1 MPATDAPENR
11 DPEPSGSDVSPVSG
25 AGLAAG
31 HPLRSAAFRWFLAG
45 QSISMAG
52 SAMSPV
58 ALAFG
63 VLEIT
68 GSAAWLSAVTTAALV
83 PMVAMLLLGG
93 GIADRYRRDTVLCL
107 AGLGAGLTQVGVA
120 FLLLAH
126 QHPAF
131 LLPLSA
137 LNGVFQGL
145 TKPAL
150 RGIVSNLA
158 AGRGLQQASSL
169 LATVRNATRIV
180 GPTAA
185 GLLTASVGGG
195 WAIAADAASFLLAAA
210 FFARMSLPGPP
221 PRAKSDPTMLGELR
235 EGWRYFSS
243 TPWIWTVTS
252 AFAVFNAV
260 NMGVWQ
266 ILGPVI
272 ANDTI
277 GAEGWGLVLSARGA
291 GALTASVIMVK
302 LAVRRPMVPA
312 LSSMALATGPL
323 ILLGAGA
330 NTFWLSAAAFV
341 AGVVAEFFTVVWET
355 VHNTHVPERL
365 LSRVGAHDEF
375 WSFVPI
381 PLGQLSTPVLAAAFG
396 TAAVAVTGG
405 GVAAVA
411 MLVPLLVPSLRR
423 LEINPDGDRTG
434 RLHVPSPGDTGSGR
448 E

>member
-1 MPATDAPENR
+1 
-11 DPEPSGSDVSPVSG
+11 
-25 AGLAAG
+25 
-31 HPLRSAAFRWFLAG
+31 
-45 QSISMAG
+45 
-52 SAMSPV
+52 MSPV

-63 VLEIT
+63 VLEVT
-68 GSAAWLSAVTTAALV
+68 DSAAWLSAVTTAALV
-83 PMVAMLLLGG
+83 PMVATLLLGG
-93 GIADRYRRDTVLCL
+93 GIADRHRRDTVLCL
-107 AGLGAGLTQVGVA
+107 TSLGAGLTQVGVA
-120 FLLLAH
+120 VLLLAH

-137 LNGVFQGL
+137 LNGIFQGL

-158 AGRGLQQASSL
+158 AGRGVQQASSL
-169 LATVRNATRIV
+169 LASVRNATRIL

-210 FFARMSLPGPP
+210 FFALMALPDLP
-221 PRAKSDPTMLGELR
+221 PRTEGGSAMLGELR
-235 EGWRYFSS
+235 EGWSYFSS
-243 TPWIWTVTS
+243 NPWIWTVTL

-266 ILGPVI
+266 ILGPVT

-277 GAEGWGLVLSARGA
+277 GAEGWGLVLSARGV
-291 GALTASVIMVK
+291 GALLASVVMVK
-302 LAVRRPMVPA
+302 LTVRRPMVPA
-312 LSSMALATGPL
+312 LSSMTLAAVPL

-330 NTFWLSAAAFV
+330 NTLWLAAAAFV
-341 AGVVAEFFTVVWET
+341 AGVVSEFFTVVWET
-355 VHNTHVPERL
+355 VHNTHIPERL

-381 PLGQLSTPVLAAAFG
+381 PIGQLSTPVLAAAFG
-396 TAAVAVTGG
+396 TATVSGTGG
-405 GVAAVA
+405 GLAAVA

-423 LEINPDGDRTG
+423 IEINRDGD
-434 RLHVPSPGDTGSGR
+434 
-448 E
+448 

>member
-1 MPATDAPENR
+1 
-11 DPEPSGSDVSPVSG
+11 
-25 AGLAAG
+25 
-31 HPLRSAAFRWFLAG
+31 
-45 QSISMAG
+45 MAG

-63 VLEIT
+63 VLEAT
-68 GSAAWLSAVTTAALV
+68 DSATWLSAVTTAALV
-83 PMVAMLLLGG
+83 PMVATLLLGG
-93 GIADRYRRDTVLCL
+93 GIADRYRRDTVLRL
-107 AGLGAGLTQVGVA
+107 TSLGAGLTQVGVA
-120 FLLLAH
+120 LVLLTH

-131 LLPLSA
+131 LLPLAA
-137 LNGVFQGL
+137 LNGIFQGL

-169 LATVRNATRIV
+169 LASVRNATRIL

-185 GLLTASVGGG
+185 GLLTASAGGG

-210 FFARMSLPGPP
+210 FFARMSLPALP
-221 PRAKSDPTMLGELR
+221 PRAEDGPTMLVELR
-235 EGWRYFSS
+235 EGWSYFSS
-243 TPWIWTVTS
+243 QTWIWAVTS
-252 AFAVFNAV
+252 AFAVFNAA

-272 ANDTI
+272 ANHTI
-277 GAEGWGLVLSARGA
+277 GAAGWGLVLSARGV
-291 GALTASVIMVK
+291 GALLASVVMVK
-302 LAVRRPMVPA
+302 LTLRRPMVPA
-312 LSSMALATGPL
+312 LSSMALAAVPL
-323 ILLGAGA
+323 ALLGAGA
-330 NTFWLSAAAFV
+330 NTFWLAAAAFV
-341 AGVVAEFFTVVWET
+341 AGVVSEFFTVVWET
-355 VHNTHVPERL
+355 VHNTQVPERL

-381 PLGQLSTPVLAAAFG
+381 PIGQLSTPILAAAFG

-423 LEINPDGDRTG
+423 IEINRNAD
-434 RLHVPSPGDTGSGR
+434 
-448 E
+448 

>member
-1 MPATDAPENR
+1 
-11 DPEPSGSDVSPVSG
+11 
-25 AGLAAG
+25 
-31 HPLRSAAFRWFLAG
+31 
-45 QSISMAG
+45 MAG

-63 VLEIT
+63 VLEVT
-68 GSAAWLSAVTTAALV
+68 RNAAWLSAVTTAALV
-83 PMVAMLLLGG
+83 PMVATLLLGG
-93 GIADRYRRDTVLCL
+93 GIADRYRRDTVLC
-107 AGLGAGLTQVGVA
+107 ATSVGAGLTQVGVA

-137 LNGVFQGL
+137 LNGICQGL

-150 RGIVSNLA
+150 RGVVSNLA
-158 AGRGLQQASSL
+158 AGRGLLQASSL
-169 LATVRNATRIV
+169 LASVRNATRIL

-210 FFARMSLPGPP
+210 CFARMSLPDLP
-221 PRAKSDPTMLGELR
+221 PRTEDGPTMLGELR
-235 EGWRYFSS
+235 EGWNYFSS
-243 TPWIWTVTS
+243 KPWIWTVTS

-272 ANDTI
+272 ANNTI
-277 GAEGWGLVLSARGA
+277 GAEGWGLVLSARGV
-291 GALTASVIMVK
+291 GALPASVVMVK
-302 LAVRRPMVPA
+302 LRVRRPMVTA
-312 LSSMALATGPL
+312 LSSMTLATFPL

-330 NTFWLSAAAFV
+330 NTFWLAAAAFV

-355 VHNTHVPERL
+355 VNNTHVPERL

-375 WSFVPI
+375 WSFAPI
-381 PLGQLSTPVLAAAFG
+381 PIGQLSTPILAATFG
-396 TAAVAVTGG
+396 IATVAVTGG

-411 MLVPLLVPSLRR
+411 MLVPLLVPSVRR
-423 LEINPDGDRTG
+423 IEINRSGD
-434 RLHVPSPGDTGSGR
+434 
-448 E
+448 

>member
-1 MPATDAPENR
+1 MPTADAPESR
-11 DPEPSGSDVSPVSG
+11 DREPPEGG
-25 AGLAAG
+25 ALPTDLASER
-31 HPLRSAAFRWFLAG
+31 PLRSTAFRWFLGG

-63 VLEIT
+63 VLEVT
-68 GSAAWLSAVTTAALV
+68 DSATWLSAVITASLV
-83 PMVAMLLLGG
+83 PMVATLLLGG
-93 GIADRYRRDTVLCL
+93 GIADRYRRDTVLFL
-107 AGLGAGLTQVGVA
+107 TSLGAGLTQGGVA
-120 FLLLAH
+120 LVLLGH

-131 LLPLSA
+131 LLPLA
-137 LNGVFQGL
+137 GLNGIFQGL

-169 LATVRNATRIV
+169 LASVGNATRIL

-195 WAIAADAASFLLAAA
+195 WAVAADAASFLLAAA
-210 FFARMSLPGPP
+210 FFARMSLPALP
-221 PRAKSDPTMLGELR
+221 PRAKDGPTMFGELR
-235 EGWRYFSS
+235 EGWDYFSS
-243 TPWIWTVTS
+243 QPWIWAVTA
-252 AFAVFNAV
+252 AFAVFNAA

-272 ANDTI
+272 AHDTI
-277 GAEGWGLVLSARGA
+277 GAKGWGLVLSARGV
-291 GALTASVIMVK
+291 GALLASVVMVK
-302 LAVRRPMVPA
+302 LTVRRPMVPA
-312 LSSMALATGPL
+312 LSSMTLGAVPL
-323 ILLGAGA
+323 ILLGVGA
-330 NTFWLSAAAFV
+330 NTFWLAAAAFA
-341 AGVVAEFFTVVWET
+341 AGVASEFFTVVWMT
-355 VHNTHVPERL
+355 VNNTHVPERL

-381 PLGQLSTPVLAAAFG
+381 PIGQMSTPLLAAVFG
-396 TAAVAVTGG
+396 TAAVAVAGG

-423 LEINPDGDRTG
+423 IEINRNGD
-434 RLHVPSPGDTGSGR
+434 
-448 E
+448 

>member
-1 MPATDAPENR
+1 MPASDASEDR
-11 DPEPSGSDVSPVSG
+11 DPEQPDGDASPVSTTG
-25 AGLAAG
+25 PASRQ
-31 HPLRSAAFRWFLAG
+31 PLRSAAFRWFLAG

-52 SAMSPV
+52 SAMSPL

-63 VLEIT
+63 VLQVT
-68 GSAAWLSAVTTAALV
+68 GSAAWLSAVSTAALV
-83 PMVAMLLLGG
+83 PMVATLLLGG
-93 GIADRYRRDTVLCL
+93 GIADRHRRDTVLRL
-107 AGLGAGLTQVGVA
+107 TSLGAGLTQAGVA

-126 QHPAF
+126 QNPMF

-137 LNGVFQGL
+137 LNGIFQGL

-158 AGRGLQQASSL
+158 AGRGIQQASSL
-169 LATVRNATRIV
+169 LASVRNATRIL

-210 FFARMSLPGPP
+210 FFARMSLPDLP
-221 PRAKSDPTMLGELR
+221 PRSDGAPTMIGELR
-235 EGWRYFSS
+235 EGWGYFSS

-266 ILGPVI
+266 ILGPVM

-277 GAEGWGLVLSARGA
+277 GAEGWGLVLSTRGV
-291 GALTASVIMVK
+291 GALLAGVVMVK
-302 LAVRRPMVPA
+302 LTVRRPMVPA
-312 LSSMALATGPL
+312 LSAMTLGAVPL
-323 ILLGAGA
+323 ILLGTGA
-330 NTFWLSAAAFV
+330 NTFWLAATAFA
-341 AGVVAEFFTVVWET
+341 AGVASEFFTVVWET
-355 VHNTHVPERL
+355 VHNTHVPQRL
-365 LSRVGAHDEF
+365 ISRVGAHDEF

-381 PLGQLSTPVLAAAFG
+381 PIGQLSTPLLAATFG
-396 TAAVAVTGG
+396 TVAVAVTGG
-405 GVAAVA
+405 TVAAVA

-423 LEINPDGDRTG
+423 IEINRD
-434 RLHVPSPGDTGSGR
+434 S

>member
-1 MPATDAPENR
+1 
-11 DPEPSGSDVSPVSG
+11 VSST
-25 AGLAAG
+25 GLASEQ
-31 HPLRSAAFRWFLAG
+31 PLRSVAFRRFLAG
-45 QSISMAG
+45 QSISLAG

-63 VLEIT
+63 VLEVT
-68 GSAAWLSAVTTAALV
+68 NSAAWLSAVTTAALV

-107 AGLGAGLTQVGVA
+107 TSLGAGLTQGGVA

-131 LLPLSA
+131 LLPLAA
-137 LNGVFQGL
+137 LNGIFQGL

-158 AGRGLQQASSL
+158 VGHGIQQASSL
-169 LATVRNATRIV
+169 LASVRNATRIL
-180 GPTAA
+180 GPTVA

-210 FFARMSLPGPP
+210 FFARMSLPEL
-221 PRAKSDPTMLGELR
+221 PRRTEGGTTMLAELR
-235 EGWRYFSS
+235 EGWGYFSS

-252 AFAVFNAV
+252 AFAVFNAL

-272 ANDTI
+272 ANATI
-277 GAEGWGLVLSARGA
+277 GAAGWGLVLSARGV
-291 GALTASVIMVK
+291 GALLASVVMVK
-302 LAVRRPMVPA
+302 LTVRRPMVPA
-312 LSSMALATGPL
+312 LSSMTMGAAPL

-330 NTFWLSAAAFV
+330 NTFWLAAAAFV
-341 AGVVAEFFTVVWET
+341 AGVASEFFTVVWET
-355 VHNTHVPERL
+355 VNNTHIPERL
-365 LSRVGAHDEF
+365 LSRVGAQDEF

-381 PLGQLSTPVLAAAFG
+381 PIGQLSTPILAAVFG
-396 TAAVAVTGG
+396 TATIAVTGG

-423 LEINPDGDRTG
+423 IEIK
-434 RLHVPSPGDTGSGR
+434 
-448 E
+448 

>member
-1 MPATDAPENR
+1 MPENR
-11 DPEPSGSDVSPVSG
+11 DREPPERDASPASST
-25 AGLAAG
+25 GLASG
-31 HPLRSAAFRWFLAG
+31 RPLRSAAFRWFLAG

-52 SAMSPV
+52 SVMAPV

-63 VLEIT
+63 VLEVT

-83 PMVAMLLLGG
+83 PMVATLLLGG
-93 GIADRYRRDTVLCL
+93 GVADRYRRDTVLCL
-107 AGLGAGLTQVGVA
+107 TSLGAGITQAGVA
-120 FLLLAH
+120 FLLLTH
-126 QHPAF
+126 QPPAF
-131 LLPLSA
+131 LLPLAA

-169 LATVRNATRIV
+169 LASVRNATRII
-180 GPTAA
+180 GPTTA

-210 FFARMSLPGPP
+210 FFARMSLPDLPSRTEAGL
-221 PRAKSDPTMLGELR
+221 TMVGELR
-235 EGWRYFSS
+235 EGWSYFSS
-243 TPWIWTVTS
+243 QPWIWTVTS

-277 GAEGWGLVLSARGA
+277 GAEGWGLVLSARGV
-291 GALTASVIMVK
+291 GALLASVVMVK
-302 LAVRRPMVPA
+302 LTVRRPMAPA
-312 LSSMALATGPL
+312 LSLMTLGAVPL

-330 NTFWLSAAAFV
+330 NTFWLAAAAFV
-341 AGVVAEFFTVVWET
+341 AGVVSEFFTVVWET
-355 VHNTHVPERL
+355 VHNTYVPERL

-381 PLGQLSTPVLAAAFG
+381 PVGQLSTPFLAAAFG

-423 LEINPDGDRTG
+423 IEINRNDD
-434 RLHVPSPGDTGSGR
+434 
-448 E
+448 